1 MSVNPQAVMN
11 SRFGVALAIGLGSSI
26 PPRLGYPLAR
36 KIAGFISSRKSWRM
50 VQAVRA
56 NQWVISRGSLSRE
69 DLDHQTRGVFQHTAH
84 CLYDMYRYFRK
95 PAELQK
101 LIVFSVRIDE
111 IIKCSQSPGE
121 GLLVVGVH
129 MSNFDFVMQLAAR
142 RGLNA
147 LVLSVADPGGGYQR
161 QNELRRRS
169 GVEIIPASMSSLR
182 TAVTRLK
189 GGRVV
194 LTGLDRPM
202 PHPDYRPK
210 FFGHLSNLPV
220 FYVQLAILAQ
230 VPIVVASAI
239 MDENCVYHIQA
250 SEPIHMKGDHDKHTE
265 ILMNTERVL
274 EVAAGYIRQAPMQW
288 SMTYPVWP
296 DLMDRIS

>member
-1 MSVNPQAVMN
+1 MSVNPQAIMN
-11 SRFGVALAIGLGSSI
+11 SRFGVALAIGLGRSI
-26 PPRLGYPLAR
+26 PPRLGYPLVR

-56 NQWVISRGSLSRE
+56 NQWVISQGSISGE

-101 LIVFSVRIDE
+101 LIVFSARIDE

-142 RGLNA
+142 RGLKA
-147 LVLSVADPGGGYQR
+147 LVLSVADPGGGYKR
-161 QNELRRRS
+161 QNELRRGS

-182 TAVTRLK
+182 AAVARLK

-210 FFGHLSNLPV
+210 FFGQPSTLPV
-220 FYVQLAILAQ
+220 FYVQLAILTQ

-239 MDENCVYHIQA
+239 MDENGVYHIQA
-250 SEPIHMKGDHDKHTE
+250 SEPIHMKEDHDKHTE
-265 ILMNTERVL
+265 ILVNTERVL
-274 EVAAGYIRQAPMQW
+274 GVAAGFISQAPIQW
-288 SMTYPVWP
+288 SMTYPIWP
-296 DLMDRIS
+296 DLMDQVP

>member
-1 MSVNPQAVMN
+1 MSVSPQAIIN
-11 SRFGVALAIGLGSSI
+11 SRFGVALAMGLGGLI
-26 PPRLGYPLAR
+26 PPRLGHPLAS
-36 KIAGFISSRKSWRM
+36 KIASFISSRKNLRM

-56 NQWVISRGSLSRE
+56 NQWVISQGRLSGK
-69 DLDHQTRGVFQHTAH
+69 DLDLQTRAVFQHTAH
-84 CLYDMYRYFRK
+84 CLYDVYRYFKK
-95 PAELQK
+95 PAEFQK
-101 LIVFSVRIDE
+101 LIVFSARIEE
-111 IIKCSQSPGE
+111 IIKDSQSPGD

-129 MSNFDFVMQLAAR
+129 MSNFDFVMQLAAQ
-142 RGLNA
+142 RGLKA
-147 LVLSVADPGGGYQR
+147 LALSFPNPGGGYQV

-169 GVEIIPASMSSLR
+169 GVEIVPASVSSLR

-189 GGRVV
+189 AGKVV

-250 SEPIHMKGDHDKHTE
+250 SEPIHMKEDHDKHTE

-296 DLMDRIS
+296 DLMDRIP